1 MLLSLCP
8 VSFFTSVAQFNY
20 INDFVTLHLVLWINK
35 FYDFVQVV
43 APPWEWK
50 VAQSAIHKSQ
60 NRRQTLRQST
70 LVCIASRH
78 GASPAQLICTYR
90 WTWDE
95 WKQWQAWLHKEILQ
109 VTNGWRSTSS
119 VTDMGHH
126 HGTGTNWDRK
136 KIRRERY
143 VATDVF
149 TECWAAK
156 SIHFLVPISSNSPS
170 PHPPRPLLLP
180 QSAAFLPFHV
190 ERITRSD
197 SLHNSGKI
205 LVTEN
210 LSFVCGIDHHFFR
223 PTSVIPFLL
232 TAIHF
237 ILISRLAG
245 ISRKLGRYKCSSQL
259 VVYTC
264 YNPLHPGRI
273 IVMETWPVF

>member
-1 MLLSLCP
+1 MHSHQLFVWYFSVAHAKQQTEINSFVFVRKPQIRTTTIIRNGQFVLINWSSLMLLSLCP

-143 VATDVF
+143 VANVF

-156 SIHFLVPISSNSPS
+156 
-170 PHPPRPLLLP
+170 
-180 QSAAFLPFHV
+180 
-190 ERITRSD
+190 
-197 SLHNSGKI
+197 
-205 LVTEN
+205 
-210 LSFVCGIDHHFFR
+210 
-223 PTSVIPFLL
+223 
-232 TAIHF
+232 
-237 ILISRLAG
+237 
-245 ISRKLGRYKCSSQL
+245 
-259 VVYTC
+259 
-264 YNPLHPGRI
+264 
-273 IVMETWPVF
+273 